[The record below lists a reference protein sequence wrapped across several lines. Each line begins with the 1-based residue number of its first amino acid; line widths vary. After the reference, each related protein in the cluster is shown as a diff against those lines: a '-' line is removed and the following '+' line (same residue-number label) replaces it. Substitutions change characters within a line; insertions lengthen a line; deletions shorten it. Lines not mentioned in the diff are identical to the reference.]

1 MRPVGNLPDEWLFR
15 DWCTNQVHTRTHRA
29 ALRSLGCNA
38 GKRAPN
44 GPSNCTHFAS
54 APEKPKAPA
63 DLPLPPVVPSA
74 SSPAAQSSRRWQ
86 AGRRNYCL
94 LTNGNMSIW
103 AGADRQNAL
112 DHSIRSGPPGNRSDP
127 VGCRKPI
134 TSGLSSSRQANS
146 ICPWAAFLQDNKA
159 CARMHRNC
167 NAVEKQ
173 GCPMKT
179 ASIPSLRVAPALRQ
193 AAEEVL
199 GESES
204 LSNFVEQSIRES
216 IERRLAQRE
225 FIARGLAS
233 RDKAKQ
239 SGKYVSS
246 DAVVGRL
253 EKMLA
258 QAKASSKTSG

>member
-1 MRPVGNLPDEWLFR
+1 MTATKIVVVGQGHAIGGPGTDG
-15 DWCTNQVHTRTHRA
+15 H
-29 ALRSLGCNA
+29 NA
-38 GKRAPN
+38 P
-44 GPSNCTHFAS
+44 
-54 APEKPKAPA
+54 
-63 DLPLPPVVPSA
+63 
-74 SSPAAQSSRRWQ
+74 SPAAVLASTPARLGS
-86 AGRRNYCL
+86 A
-94 LTNGNMSIW
+94 LTPV
-103 AGADRQNAL
+103 
-112 DHSIRSGPPGNRSDP
+112 PPGDRSDP

-134 TSGLSSSRQANS
+134 ASGLSSSRQANS

-199 GESES
+199 GEGES